1 MKLGINNSLYKFT
14 KRLGVELVTRNLSL
28 ELPRLPI
35 SVEDAVAKKIEET
48 AYKERA
54 FLVVEEVGLEHVLD
68 VGRVCSK
75 DLAITKRVV
84 ESVSCRGRALEDLCS
99 PLHTIASI
107 GFDVEIGTDYWIRL
121 GENNGWR

>member
-28 ELPRLPI
+28 ELPRLSI

-54 FLVVEEVGLEHVLD
+54 FLVVEEVGLEHMLD
-68 VGRVCSK
+68 IGRVCSK
-75 DLAITKRVV
+75 DLAMTK
-84 ESVSCRGRALEDLCS
+84 
-99 PLHTIASI
+99 
-107 GFDVEIGTDYWIRL
+107 
-121 GENNGWR
+121 